1 MPVQAAFSHICWY
14 THVGMYTPGH
24 VEDRGFV
31 LLLGQE
37 TERGFLLRVAG
48 TKRQRAA
55 DFLVCYVFFTK
66 SSKSYR

>member
-1 MPVQAAFSHICWY
+1 
-14 THVGMYTPGH
+14 MYTPGH

-66 SSKSYR
+66 SSKSSR